1 MAKYY
6 IVRKRYNSIIY
17 IESFLVAF
25 AITSASSDYFKYHWA
40 YSLIVFFIILCLF
53 LFVYFNFRILRYL
66 ITIYFSMLYGF
77 LGYYLGR
84 LIEKETFTAAVV
96 LAFICYF
103 LSLAFHIDHFSFLKD
118 SEEINYD
125 N

>member
-17 IESFLVAF
+17 IESFLIAF
-25 AITSASSDYFKYHWA
+25 ALTSASSDYFNYHWA
-40 YSLIVFFIILCLF
+40 YSMIVFFIILCLF
-53 LFVYFNFRILRYL
+53 LFVFFKYRLLRYL
-66 ITIYFSMLYGF
+66 ITIFFSMYYGV
-77 LGYYLGR
+77 LGYSFGR
-84 LIEKETFTAAVV
+84 IIDNETFTAAVI